1 MIDVLRTSAAALA
14 FALAGSA
21 FAAENHHSLAK
32 GDAKA
37 GAEKAA
43 PCAACHGPDGN
54 SVNPE
59 WPKIA
64 GQSAKY
70 LETSLQAYKAGERQN
85 ALMAGQ
91 VMNLSDQDMTNL
103 AAHFAAQ
110 THKPGAGSEDS
121 IEVAEPLY
129 RGGDAERNI
138 PACLACHGP
147 SGKGNAAAG
156 WPHIGG
162 QHAAYLA
169 TALKAYRAGE
179 RNSSANGQMMT
190 EVAQELTD
198 AEIEALAGYVA
209 GLQ

>member
-14 FALAGSA
+14 MVLAGSA
-21 FAAENHHSLAK
+21 FAADDSHSLAK
-32 GDAKA
+32 GDAEA
-37 GAEKAA
+37 GAQKAA
-43 PCAACHGPDGN
+43 ACAACHGPDGN

-70 LETSLQAYKAGERQN
+70 LESSLQAYKAGERQN

-91 VMNLSDQDMTNL
+91 VMNLSDEDMTNL
-103 AAHFAAQ
+103 AAHFSAQ
-110 THKPGAGSEDS
+110 TFKPGAGSEES

-129 RGGDAERNI
+129 RGGDAERGI

-147 SGKGNAAAG
+147 KGQGNDAAG

-162 QHAAYLA
+162 QHATYLA

-190 EVAQELTD
+190 AVAQELTD